1 MTTNAL
7 LFFSGFMSLIC
18 LILIILMLK
27 KRSTSGESLNQK
39 NPSELLYQMSNRLEQ
54 LDRMA
59 GQLEEMNRIFSN
71 PRMRGGLGETLMEEL
86 IRNWLP
92 PESYSFQYGFS
103 NGQRADAVI
112 LMGSYKVA
120 LDAKFSLEQ
129 IQSLMDS
136 PSDTLPAPVRKVF
149 LQHGKSIAE
158 KYILPREGTLPF
170 ALMYIP
176 SEGIYYRAFI
186 RDGGKLINELLKIG
200 ILPVSP
206 SNLFVYLQTV
216 VYGFRG
222 YSFSSRSRELMSLV
236 AQVRQDYDTM
246 HRQFSLTGTH
256 LKNLQK
262 SWEDASSRMNKMDR
276 TIRAMDGPEK

>member
-1 MTTNAL
+1 MDTQTL
-7 LFFSGFMSLIC
+7 LILGLTVLC
-18 LILIILMLK
+18 LILIFILLK
-27 KRSTSGESLNQK
+27 RKPSRREESLS
-39 NPSELLYQMSNRLEQ
+39 PELLLRMNGKLEQ

-59 GQLEEMNRIFSN
+59 DQMEEMNRIFNS

-92 PESYSFQYGFS
+92 SGSYQFQYGFS

-112 LMGSYKVA
+112 QMGSYKVA
-120 LDAKFSLEQ
+120 VDAKFPLEQ
-129 IQSLMDS
+129 IREPLEASGSEDI
-136 PSDTLPAPVRKVF
+136 PAAVRRVF
-149 LQHGKSIAE
+149 MQHGKSIAE

-186 RDGGKLINELLKIG
+186 QNGGGLINDLLKMG

-222 YSFSSRSRELMSLV
+222 YSFSNRSRELMTLV
-236 AQVRQDYDTM
+236 AQVRQDYDTLI
-246 HRQFSLTGTH
+246 RQFSLTGTH

-262 SWEDASSRMNKMDR
+262 SWDDASSRLNRMDR
-276 TIRAMDGPEK
+276 TIRDMDK

>member
-1 MTTNAL
+1 MPLQTIMITGLAL
-7 LFFSGFMSLIC
+7 LC
-18 LILIILMLK
+18 LILILLLFKRRTPPGENQYSPEILMRMHSK
-27 KRSTSGESLNQK
+27 
-39 NPSELLYQMSNRLEQ
+39 LEQ
-54 LDRMA
+54 LDRIS

-92 PESYSFQYGFS
+92 PESYQFQYSFAG
-103 NGQRADAVI
+103 GQRADAVI
-112 LMGSYKVA
+112 QLGSYKVA
-120 LDAKFSLEQ
+120 IDAKFSLEQ
-129 IQSLMDS
+129 IREGLEKS
-136 PSDTLPAPVRKVF
+136 TRGIPASVKKVF

-176 SEGIYYRAFI
+176 SEGLYYKAFI
-186 RDGGKLINELLKIG
+186 REGGELINELLRMG

-222 YSFSSRSRELMSLV
+222 YAFSNRSKELMSLV
-236 AQVRQDYDTM
+236 SQVRQDYEILEK
-246 HRQFSLTGTH
+246 QFSLTGTH

-262 SWEDASSRMNKMDR
+262 SWDDAAARLGRMDR
-276 TIRAMDGPEK
+276 TIREMDR

>member
-1 MTTNAL
+1 MTPPTLLAL
-7 LFFSGFMSLIC
+7 IFGALC
-18 LILIILMLK
+18 LLLIILLF
-27 KRSTSGESLNQK
+27 RFRQSGGDRTDS
-39 NPSELLYQMSNRLEQ
+39 PELLRQMSLKMEQ
-54 LDRMA
+54 IDRMA
-59 GQLEEMNRIFSN
+59 RQMEEMNRIFNN

-92 PESYSFQYGFS
+92 SESYRFQYGFS

-120 LDAKFSLEQ
+120 VDAKFSLEQ
-129 IQSLMDS
+129 IRSMMDAS
-136 PSDTLPAPVRKVF
+136 ADQLPPQIRKVF

-176 SEGIYYRAFI
+176 SEGMYYRAFI
-186 RDGGKLINELLKIG
+186 QDGGSLMNDLLKMG

-222 YSFSSRSRELMSLV
+222 FSFSNRSRELMTLV
-236 AQVRQDYDTM
+236 AQVRQDYDTLI
-246 HRQFSLTGTH
+246 RQFSLAGTH
-256 LKNLQK
+256 LKNFQK
-262 SWEDASSRMNKMDR
+262 SWEETSSRLDRMDR
-276 TIRAMDGPEK
+276 TIRAMDGPEKER

>member
-1 MTTNAL
+1 MTAAQILIPVLSLLCLLL
-7 LFFSGFMSLIC
+7 LFLLLRRRGSGTPEPEGKEEILYKMS
-18 LILIILMLK
+18 
-27 KRSTSGESLNQK
+27 G
-39 NPSELLYQMSNRLEQ
+39 RLEQ

-59 GQLEEMNRIFSN
+59 RQMEELNRIFSN

-92 PESYSFQYGFS
+92 AESYRFQHPFS

-120 LDAKFSLEQ
+120 VDAKFSLEQ
-129 IQSLMDS
+129 VRSLLDES
-136 PSDTLPAPVRKVF
+136 SEELPAAVRRVF
-149 LQHGKSIAE
+149 LAHGRSIAE

-176 SEGIYYRAFI
+176 SESMYYRAFI
-186 RDGGKLINELLKIG
+186 REGGSLMEELLKSG

-206 SNLFVYLQTV
+206 STLFVYLQTV

-222 YSFSSRSRELMSLV
+222 YSFSARSRELMNLV
-236 AQVRQDYDTM
+236 SQVRQDYEILA
-246 HRQFSLTGTH
+246 RQYSLTGTH

-262 SWEDASSRMNKMDR
+262 SWEEASSRMEKMDR
-276 TIRAMDGPEK
+276 TIRAMDGPEGR

>member
-1 MTTNAL
+1 MTASGL
-7 LFFSGFMSLIC
+7 LIGLLSLLSLLLLVLLVRSRRSRQSG
-18 LILIILMLK
+18 
-27 KRSTSGESLNQK
+27 GES
-39 NPSELLYQMSNRLEQ
+39 SELLYQMSGRLEQ

-59 GQLEEMNRIFSN
+59 SQMEEMNRIFNN
-71 PRMRGGLGETLMEEL
+71 PRIRGGVGETLLEEL

-92 PESYSFQYGFS
+92 PESYRFQYGFS

-120 LDAKFSLEQ
+120 VDAKFSLEQ
-129 IQSLMDS
+129 VRGILDH
-136 PSDTLPAPVRKVF
+136 PEGGLPASVRKVF

-176 SEGIYYRAFI
+176 SESIYYRAFI
-186 RDGGKLINELLKIG
+186 REGGTLTNDLLKIG

-206 SNLFVYLQTV
+206 SSLFVYLQTV

-222 YSFSSRSRELMSLV
+222 FSFSSRSRELMNLV
-236 AQVRQDYDTM
+236 AQVRQDYDSMT
-246 HRQFSLTGTH
+246 RQFNLAGTH

-262 SWEDASSRMNKMDR
+262 SWEDASSRMDRMDR
-276 TIRAMDGPEK
+276 TIRAMDEPADRN